1 MYSRIKSQT
10 PLTVVT
16 LTQAKAQLNI
26 VDNDADN
33 DHINLLIE
41 VATERAQDY
50 TNRLLSVGVVELIT
64 NGVRQLYLPKG
75 QVEEVTTAQVTSD
88 QTNVDFTFEPISQ
101 ILTFDDNVDVNQN
114 ITITYSAGYVTP
126 PKSAVMGV
134 LMILASLDLNR
145 EDESS
150 GGSISNISLNSENL
164 LNSIRIRPV

>member
-16 LTQAKAQLNI
+16 LAQAKAQLNI
-26 VDNDADN
+26 VDSDIDN
-33 DHINLLIE
+33 DHINLLIG

-50 TNRLLSVGVVELIT
+50 TNRLLSVGVMELIT
-64 NGVRQLYLPKG
+64 NGARQLYLPKG
-75 QVEEVTTAQVTSD
+75 EVEAVTTAQVTSD
-88 QTNVDFTFEPISQ
+88 QSDVDFTFEPISQ
-101 ILTFDDNVDVNQN
+101 ILAFSDDVDVNQD
-114 ITITYSAGYVTP
+114 IKITYSAGYVTP

-150 GGSISNISLNSENL
+150 GGSISKISLNSEKL
-164 LNSIRIRPV
+164 LDQIRIRPV